1 MVLWGNKKWETHWEM
16 GCGVA
21 AQRGNTSLWWCS
33 PTAAGADT
41 VAKQSLRT
49 TALSCLRT
57 RETNV
62 HTQGLKTENP
72 KRAHCSF
79 FIQAE
84 RRHKPSY
91 LWFRGIKFKG
101 WALCVLFC
109 FSLFFFFFFPA
120 TFFLKCHSVSEMDFF
135 GLLVGWMDWVI
146 AQYLAYFAQAE
157 LSCYWED
164 IDKLKGVQ
172 KRALQQV
179 RLGCRATGSQGK
191 LPRAKH
197 SLFWLLPGLK
207 LEKRI

>member
-109 FSLFFFFFFPA
+109 FSLFFFFFSSYLFPEMPFSFWNG
-120 TFFLKCHSVSEMDFF
+120 FFWF
-135 GLLVGWMDWVI
+135 VGWMNG
-146 AQYLAYFAQAE
+146 
-157 LSCYWED
+157 LSNCSIPSIFCSGWAILLLGRYWQTE
-164 IDKLKGVQ
+164 
-172 KRALQQV
+172 
-179 RLGCRATGSQGK
+179 GST
-191 LPRAKH
+191 
-197 SLFWLLPGLK
+197 
-207 LEKRI
+207 EKSTAAG

>member
-1 MVLWGNKKWETHWEM
+1 MGPFLYQAGDALNHLLKFGSLGQRETRNSLRN
-16 GCGVA
+16 GV
-21 AQRGNTSLWWCS
+21 WCCS
-33 PTAAGADT
+33 PAWKHIPVMMFSHSGRGWHGGK

-49 TALSCLRT
+49 TALSCLRK

-62 HTQGLKTENP
+62 HTQDLKTENP

-79 FIQAE
+79 LIQAE
-84 RRHKPSY
+84 RKHKPSY

-109 FSLFFFFFFPA
+109 FSLFFFFPA
-120 TFFLKCHSVSEMDFF
+120 IFFLKCHSVSEVDFF

-157 LSCYWED
+157 LCCYRED
-164 IDKLKGVQ
+164 IDKLKGVP

-179 RLGCRATGSQGK
+179 RVQSDWITRKVAES
-191 LPRAKH
+191 
-197 SLFWLLPGLK
+197 
-207 LEKRI
+207 